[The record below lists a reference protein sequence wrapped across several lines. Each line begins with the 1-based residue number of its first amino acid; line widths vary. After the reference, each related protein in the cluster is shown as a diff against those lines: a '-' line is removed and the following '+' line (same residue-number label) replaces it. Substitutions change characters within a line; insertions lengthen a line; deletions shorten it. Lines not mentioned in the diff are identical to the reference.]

1 MKFQDK
7 LNSARFLSFAEA
19 GQLTSDLIAE
29 AEFYGMPG
37 HADRKDFVAYF
48 LRNYCYL
55 PFSAIAVLC
64 EYSRSEKAS
73 RAVSDLRDHVGY
85 SLSLCGEFNDM
96 IACFKSVADEYYD
109 LGGNTYLDVN
119 CNSTLEEALLYMAA
133 EECGFSDSRKNAPH
147 YTPTPKDAPSL
158 VLLMDIL
165 TEVETGACWSAF
177 INDYEIKSTY

>member
-7 LNSARFLSFAEA
+7 LNNARFLSFAEA
-19 GQLTSDLIAE
+19 GQLTADLLAE
-29 AEFYGMPG
+29 AEYYGMPG
-37 HADRKDFVAYF
+37 HAGRKDFVAWF

-55 PFSAIAVLC
+55 PFSAIKELLD
-64 EYSRSEKAS
+64 YHQSSDAS
-73 RAVSDLRDHVGY
+73 RAVSDLRDYVGY

-96 IACFKSVADEYYD
+96 IACFKSVADNYYD
-109 LGGNTYLDVN
+109 LSGNTYLDVN
-119 CNSTLEEALLYMAA
+119 VNSTLEEALLYMAS

-147 YTPTPKDAPSL
+147 YTPTPKDAPTL
-158 VLLMDIL
+158 VLLMEIL

>member
-7 LNSARFLSFAEA
+7 LNNARFLSFDEA
-19 GQLTSDLIAE
+19 GQLTADLLAE
-29 AEFYGMPG
+29 AEYYGMPG
-37 HADRKDFVAYF
+37 HAGRKDFVAWF

-55 PFSAIAVLC
+55 PFSAIKELLG
-64 EYSRSEKAS
+64 YHQSSDAS
-73 RAVSDLRDHVGY
+73 RAVSDLRDYVGY

-96 IACFKSVADEYYD
+96 IACFKSVADNYYD
-109 LGGNTYLDVN
+109 LSGNTYLDINV
-119 CNSTLEEALLYMAA
+119 NSTLEEALLYMAS

-147 YTPTPKDAPSL
+147 YTPTPKDAPTL
-158 VLLMDIL
+158 VLLMEIL